1 MPFCRVLLEVAIAEP
16 ESTVKDP
23 FRNSVIYNIC
33 LDIGVAL
40 QNKYMEVSWELC
52 YFGKCLKLPPSYLLS
67 YLPQPTLDVLN
78 NLYVFFSK
86 MNK

>member
-1 MPFCRVLLEVAIAEP
+1 MKIITYLDMPFCRVLLEVAIAEP

-40 QNKYMEVSWELC
+40 QNIYMEVSWELC
-52 YFGKCLKLPPSYLLS
+52 YFGKCLIASSIISVVIFATTNP
-67 YLPQPTLDVLN
+67 
-78 NLYVFFSK
+78 
-86 MNK
+86 